1 MDYRNL
7 QREQLEEISRSD
19 WLAEDF
25 ADHIQEDFLI
35 SAPPDLK
42 SSVIRRYAQPEAYQ
56 VLADTDVQLAAGARS
71 LSRRTRLLLY
81 SLKVGAAVAA
91 SVLLLALLP
100 ATFPPGG
107 GPGASVP
114 FYQKAQQITH
124 GLNRITYNFTDWE
137 VFFNDKEKE

>member
-1 MDYRNL
+1 MIGYSSWA
-7 QREQLEEISRSD
+7 QLKDIAPSFGVACVMMAAVYALKLTGLSP
-19 WLAEDF
+19 LSL
-25 ADHIQEDFLI
+25 LI
-35 SAPPDLK
+35 
-42 SSVIRRYAQPEAYQ
+42 
-56 VLADTDVQLAAGARS
+56 VQLAAGARS

>member
-42 SSVIRRYAQPEAYQ
+42 SSVIRRCAQP
-56 VLADTDVQLAAGARS
+56 DVQLAAGARS

-100 ATFPPGG
+100 SRVSSSIRGKSSLRPFPMWLRP
-107 GPGASVP
+107 
-114 FYQKAQQITH
+114 
-124 GLNRITYNFTDWE
+124 RITTS
-137 VFFNDKEKE
+137 

>member
-42 SSVIRRYAQPEAYQ
+42 SSVIRRCAQP
-56 VLADTDVQLAAGARS
+56 DVQLAAGARS

-107 GPGASVP
+107 RSRGIRTVLSESPADHTRAEPHYLQLYRLG
-114 FYQKAQQITH
+114 
-124 GLNRITYNFTDWE
+124 GLF
-137 VFFNDKEKE
+137 

>member
-42 SSVIRRYAQPEAYQ
+42 SSVIRRCAQP
-56 VLADTDVQLAAGARS
+56 DVQLAAGARS

-137 VFFNDKEKE
+137 VLIDIRIEE

>member
-1 MDYRNL
+1 M
-7 QREQLEEISRSD
+7 
-19 WLAEDF
+19 
-25 ADHIQEDFLI
+25 
-35 SAPPDLK
+35 
-42 SSVIRRYAQPEAYQ
+42 
-56 VLADTDVQLAAGARS
+56 
-71 LSRRTRLLLY
+71 
-81 SLKVGAAVAA
+81 AA